1 MYIVFILQCK
11 NPKTTTKLSERSV
24 IIIVFNGQVHAY
36 TVTVFYHSLYMNG
49 YQKKTLLCQRQIQN
63 PKLSSAIACIVF
75 YVYLLYIC
83 SGCKYTNTFAVTSFK
98 KCGFKTSSH
107 PTSLYFNI
115 FETFSLKKK

>member
-1 MYIVFILQCK
+1 MIGQTF
-11 NPKTTTKLSERSV
+11 
-24 IIIVFNGQVHAY
+24 QVHAY
-36 TVTVFYHSLYMNG
+36 TVTVFYHSFYMNRVPE
-49 YQKKTLLCQRQIQN
+49 KKTLLCQRQIQN

-107 PTSLYFNI
+107 PTSLYFKI
-115 FETFSLKKK
+115 FEKFSLKKKK